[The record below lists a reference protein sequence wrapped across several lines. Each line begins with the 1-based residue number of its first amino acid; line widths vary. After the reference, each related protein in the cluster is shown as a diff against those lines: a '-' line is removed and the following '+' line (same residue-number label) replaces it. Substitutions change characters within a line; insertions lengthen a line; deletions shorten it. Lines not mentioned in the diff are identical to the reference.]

1 MRLSVIKNS
10 EDEATFFNLAIFK
23 DEEDLIIF
31 PYEEFLKTYDEI
43 SANLRIAGK
52 VVKEVLAD
60 QPDDPRREFE
70 ILDHYIEK
78 VEKEIIP
85 LLKFDAQTTLGSFE
99 KPSKEIKKH
108 KTLDNRGDLQCLMG
122 LNQED
127 KYGVDWK

>member
-70 ILDHYIEK
+70 ILDHYI
-78 VEKEIIP
+78 
-85 LLKFDAQTTLGSFE
+85 
-99 KPSKEIKKH
+99 
-108 KTLDNRGDLQCLMG
+108 
-122 LNQED
+122 
-127 KYGVDWK
+127 